1 MLKRFIVAGALAA
14 AVLASG
20 CASVQMA
27 APEMDTSAKSYAVK
41 PNKANIYVYRNEV
54 FGAAIKL
61 PVLLNGRAVG
71 DTASKTFMLL
81 EVDPGSHTVVSK
93 SENDAVLK
101 VDAAAGRNYFIWQE
115 VKMGMLQAGS
125 MLHLVDE
132 VTGKAGVA
140 ECKLIQPQTY

>member
-27 APEMDTSAKSYAVK
+27 STEMDTSAKSYAVK

-54 FGAAIKL
+54 FGAAIKM
-61 PVLLNGRAVG
+61 PVLLNGKAIG
-71 DTASKTFMLL
+71 DTASKTYMLL
-81 EVDPGSHTVVSK
+81 EVDPGSHTIVSK
-93 SENDAVLK
+93 AEKDSVLK
-101 VDAAAGRNYFIWQE
+101 VDAAAGRNYFVWQE

-125 MLHLVDE
+125 LLHLVDE
-132 VTGKAGVA
+132 PTGKAGVA